1 MKSIENAA
9 RFKLIASMAIFG
21 TIGIFR
27 SYIPLPSSVIAFVRG
42 AIGMLFLLL
51 VITLKR
57 QKINFAAIKKNL
69 LLLCLSGAFIGIN
82 WILLFEAYRYTSVST
97 ATLCYYMAPVLV
109 IIASPFILKEKLTA
123 KKILCTLSAFLGML
137 IISGVSQAIGAGMR
151 GVLFG
156 LGAAALYAAVI
167 ILNKFIK
174 GISDTEKT
182 LIQLG
187 SAAVTI
193 LPYVLLTEN
202 LTALSAN
209 ATCAILLIIVGIIH
223 TGLAYTLYFGSIEHI
238 KAQTAAMLSYLDP
251 VIALILSAIL
261 LREGFTLAQLVGSIL
276 ILGAAF
282 ISEMPKIKITK
293 DFFKKSKK
301 TLDKQDER

>member
-69 LLLCLSGAFIGIN
+69 LLLCLSGAFIGVN

-137 IISGVSQAIGAGMR
+137 IISGVSQATGAGMR

-156 LGAAALYAAVI
+156 LGAAALYATVI

>member
-1 MKSIENAA
+1 MKSLENIS
-9 RFKLIASMAIFG
+9 KLKLVTSMLIFG

-27 SYIPLPSSVIAFVRG
+27 NYIPLPSSLIAFVRG

-51 VITLKR
+51 VIACKR
-57 QKINFAAIKKNL
+57 QKINLTAIKKNV

-82 WILLFEAYRYTSVST
+82 WILLFEAYRYTTVAT
-97 ATLCYYMAPVLV
+97 ATLCYYMAPVFV
-109 IIASPFILKEKLTA
+109 IIVSPFILKEKLTP
-123 KKILCTLSAFLGML
+123 KKILCTVSAFLGMV
-137 IISGVSQAIGAGMR
+137 IISGIFGNASSDITGI
-151 GVLFG
+151 LFG
-156 LGAAALYAAVI
+156 LGAAALYSTVV

-187 SAAVTI
+187 SAAITI

-202 LTALSAN
+202 INSISPN
-209 ATCAILLIIVGIIH
+209 ASTIILLVIVGIIH
-223 TGLAYTLYFGSIEHI
+223 TGVAYTLYFGSIENI

-251 VIALILSAIL
+251 VVALILSAL
-261 LREGFTLAQLVGSIL
+261 LLKEGFTLIQLIGSIL

-282 ISEMPKIKITK
+282 ISEMPKIKISK
-293 DFFKKSKK
+293 DFFKKNKK
-301 TLDKQDER
+301 TLDK

>member
-9 RFKLIASMAIFG
+9 RFKLVVSMLIFG

-27 SYIPLPSSVIAFVRG
+27 NYIPLPSSVIAFVRG

-51 VITLKR
+51 VIALKR
-57 QKINFAAIKKNL
+57 EKINFGAIKNKL
-69 LLLCLSGAFIGIN
+69 LLLCLSGAFIGAN
-82 WILLFEAYRYTSVST
+82 WILLFEAYRYTSVAT
-97 ATLCYYMAPVLV
+97 ATLCYYMAPVFV
-109 IIASPFILKEKLTA
+109 IIVSPFILKEKLTA
-123 KKILCTLSAFLGML
+123 KKILCTLSAILGMV
-137 IISGVSQAIGAGMR
+137 IISGVFGNTGSDIK
-151 GVLFG
+151 GVFFG
-156 LGAAALYAAVI
+156 LGAAALYATVV

-187 SAAVTI
+187 SAAITI

-202 LTALSAN
+202 IVSLSLNTASLL
-209 ATCAILLIIVGIIH
+209 LLITVGIIH

-251 VIALILSAIL
+251 VIALILSALL
-261 LREGFTLAQLVGSIL
+261 LREGFTFAQLMGSIL

-282 ISEMPKIKITK
+282 ISEMPKIRMTK
-293 DFFKKSKK
+293 DFFKKRKK
-301 TLDKQDER
+301 TLDK